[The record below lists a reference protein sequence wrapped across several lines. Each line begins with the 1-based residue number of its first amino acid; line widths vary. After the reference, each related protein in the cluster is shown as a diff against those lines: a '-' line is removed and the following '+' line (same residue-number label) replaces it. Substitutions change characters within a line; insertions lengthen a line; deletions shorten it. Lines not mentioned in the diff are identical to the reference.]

1 MVDVHCETLEIK
13 TGIFTLRILAIL
25 TTFDGKVS
33 GSKNNNVLNS
43 LDK

>member
-1 MVDVHCETLEIK
+1 MEDVHSQTLERK
-13 TGIFTLRILAIL
+13 TGIFTFRVLAIV